1 MPSPAL
7 EGREF
12 CCQEVLPLALPRIES
27 LPGFAAAITPPPLRR
42 LFGIWGFLRR
52 FPVIPIVIVM
62 VVMIIPA
69 IFAPLIAPH
78 PPKRGDLKEARLVPP
93 FWIGDNALTLRAET
107 EIIRSDLTPQI
118 TVADAQALMAAGNAR
133 IEGGGEIVEP
143 GDRILKLKTVVAET
157 PPGGGTQYEISLE
170 DAQSFVE
177 RGKMRIV
184 GVETVKESSKM
195 AVSEGQQV
203 EEIISRGG
211 SASHLLGT
219 DKVGRDILSRIIYGS
234 RISIVVAGIAI
245 FIAGAIG
252 TSLGISA
259 GFFGKWLDAVIM
271 RAVDVSLSI
280 PIILLA
286 LALVAALGAS
296 FATVVAVLV
305 LLLWAHYARMARGVT
320 LSVRSADFIS
330 RARVAGSSDIRIMIK
345 HILPNV
351 FNSLVVLATLQVGFV
366 IVIESTL
373 SFLGAGIPKPNPAW
387 GLMVA
392 DGRDL
397 IATTSG
403 WWVSFF
409 PGLTIML
416 VVLSMNL
423 MGDWL
428 RDKLDPRQR
437 QV

>member
-1 MPSPAL
+1 M
-7 EGREF
+7 
-12 CCQEVLPLALPRIES
+12 ALPRIES
-27 LPGFAAAITPPPLRR
+27 IPGYAAAVTPSPLKK
-42 LFGIWGFLRR
+42 LLAFWGLLRR
-52 FPVIPIVIVM
+52 FPIIPVVIVL
-62 VVMIIPA
+62 VVMVIPA
-69 IFAPLIAPH
+69 IFAPLVAPH
-78 PPKRGDLKEARLVPP
+78 PPKKGDLKEARLVPP
-93 FWIGDNALTLRAET
+93 FWIGDKALTLRAET
-107 EIIRSDLTPQI
+107 EINRSDLTPQI
-118 TVADAQALMAAGNAR
+118 TVADAQELLNAGNAR
-133 IEGGGEIVEP
+133 IEGGGETVAS
-143 GDRILKLKTVVAET
+143 GDRIIKLKTVVAET
-157 PPGGGTQYEISLE
+157 PPGGGTQYEISQE
-170 DAQSFVE
+170 DAQAFVS
-177 RGKMRIV
+177 RGKMRIA
-184 GVETVKESSKM
+184 GVDSVKESSQM
-195 AVSEGQQV
+195 TVAVGQQV

-211 SASHLLGT
+211 SFSHLLGT

-234 RISIVVAGIAI
+234 RISIVVAAIAI
-245 FIAGAIG
+245 FLAGAVG

-259 GFFGKWLDAVIM
+259 GFFGRWLDALIM

-296 FATVVAVLV
+296 FGTVITVLV

-320 LSVRSADFIS
+320 LSVRSADFIA
-330 RARVAGSSDIRIMIK
+330 RARVAGCSDIRIMIK

-423 MGDWL
+423 LGDWL

>member
-1 MPSPAL
+1 M
-7 EGREF
+7 
-12 CCQEVLPLALPRIES
+12 ALPRIES
-27 LPGFAAAITPPPLRR
+27 LPGNAAGITPARLRKLLGIWTWLRR
-42 LFGIWGFLRR
+42 YPI
-52 FPVIPIVIVM
+52 IPLVIVS
-62 VVMIIPA
+62 VVMVIPA

-93 FWIGDNALTLRAET
+93 FWIGDKAQSLRAEN

-118 TVADAQALMAAGNAR
+118 TVADAQALLNEGNAR
-133 IEGGGEIVEP
+133 IEGGGDAVSS
-143 GDRILKLKTVVAET
+143 GDRIIKVKTVVEET
-157 PPGGGTQYEISLE
+157 PPGGGTQYEIALKDAESL
-170 DAQSFVE
+170 VG
-177 RGKMRIV
+177 RGKLRIV
-184 GVETVKESSKM
+184 GVESVKESSKM
-195 AVSEGQQV
+195 TVAVGQQV

-211 SASHLLGT
+211 SFNHLLGT

-234 RISIVVAGIAI
+234 RISIVVAAIAI
-245 FIAGAIG
+245 FISGTIG
-252 TSLGISA
+252 TTLGISA
-259 GFFGKWLDAVIM
+259 GFFGRWLDALIM

-296 FATVVAVLV
+296 FGTVITVLV

-320 LSVRSADFIS
+320 LSVRSADFIA
-330 RARVAGSSDIRIMIK
+330 RARVAGSSDMRIMIR
-345 HILPNV
+345 HIFPNV

-366 IVIESTL
+366 IIIESTL

-397 IATTSG
+397 IATPSG

-428 RDKLDPRQR
+428 RDKLDPKQR

>member
-1 MPSPAL
+1 M
-7 EGREF
+7 
-12 CCQEVLPLALPRIES
+12 ALPRIES
-27 LPGFAAAITPPPLRR
+27 LPGYAAGITPPPLRK
-42 LFGIWGFLRR
+42 LFGFWSVLRR
-52 FPVIPIVIVM
+52 YPIIPITIVM

-78 PPKRGDLKEARLVPP
+78 PPKKGDLKESRLLPP
-93 FWIGDNALTLRAET
+93 FWIGDKVLSLRAET

-118 TVADAQALMAAGNAR
+118 SVADAQELLSAGNAR
-133 IEGGGEIVEP
+133 IEGGGETVSP
-143 GDRILKLKTVVAET
+143 GDRIIKLKTVVAET
-157 PPGGGTQYEISLE
+157 PPGGGTQYEIALE

-177 RGKMRIV
+177 RGKMRIA
-184 GVETVKESSKM
+184 GVETVKESSLM
-195 AVSEGQQV
+195 TVSEGQQV

-211 SASHLLGT
+211 NLGHFLGT

-245 FIAGAIG
+245 FIAGAVG

-259 GFFGKWLDAVIM
+259 GFFGSWMDAIIM

-296 FATVVAVLV
+296 FGTVVAVLV

-320 LSVRSADFIS
+320 LSVRSADFIA
-330 RARVAGSSDIRIMIK
+330 RARVAGSSDLRIMIK

-423 MGDWL
+423 LGDWL

>member
-1 MPSPAL
+1 M
-7 EGREF
+7 
-12 CCQEVLPLALPRIES
+12 ALPRIES
-27 LPGFAAAITPPPLRR
+27 LPGYAAGITPAPLRK
-42 LFGIWGFLRR
+42 LFGIWSVLRR
-52 FPVIPIVIVM
+52 YPVIPITIVM

-69 IFAPLIAPH
+69 VFAPLIAPH
-78 PPKRGDLKEARLVPP
+78 PPKVGDLKEARLAPP
-93 FWIGDNALTLRAET
+93 FWIGDKVQSLRAET
-107 EIIRSDLTPQI
+107 AIDRSDLSHQI
-118 TVADAQALMAAGNAR
+118 TVVDAQALVNEGNAR
-133 IEGGGEIVEP
+133 IEGGGTSVSP
-143 GDRILKLKTVVAET
+143 GDRIIKLKTVVEET
-157 PPGGGTQYEISLE
+157 PPGGGTQYEVALK
-170 DAQSFVE
+170 DAGDLVT
-177 RGKMRIV
+177 RGKLRIV
-184 GVETVKESSKM
+184 GVETVKESSQM
-195 AVSEGQQV
+195 TLAVGQQV
-203 EEIISRGG
+203 EEVISRGG
-211 SASHLLGT
+211 SLNHILGT

-234 RISIVVAGIAI
+234 RISIVVSGIAI
-245 FIAGAIG
+245 FIAGTIG
-252 TSLGISA
+252 TVLGIGA
-259 GFFGKWLDAVIM
+259 GFFGRWLDALIM

-296 FATVVAVLV
+296 FATVITVLV
-305 LLLWAHYARMARGVT
+305 LLLWAHYARMARGVS
-320 LSVRSADFIS
+320 LSIRSADYIS
-330 RARVAGSSDIRIMIK
+330 RARVAGSSNARIMLR
-345 HILPNV
+345 HVFPNV

-397 IATTSG
+397 IAASSG

-428 RDKLDPRQR
+428 RDRLDPKLR

>member
-1 MPSPAL
+1 M
-7 EGREF
+7 
-12 CCQEVLPLALPRIES
+12 ALPRIES
-27 LPGFAAAITPPPLRR
+27 LPGYAAGITPSPLRK
-42 LFGIWGFLRR
+42 LFGIWAIIRR
-52 FPVIPIVIVM
+52 YPIIPVVILLVVM
-62 VVMIIPA
+62 VIPA
-69 IFAPLIAPH
+69 IFAPLVAPH
-78 PPKRGDLKEARLVPP
+78 PPKKGDLKEARLVPP
-93 FWIGDNALTLRAET
+93 FWIGDRALTLKAAV
-107 EIIRSDLTPQI
+107 EIDRSDLTRQI
-118 TVADAQALMAAGNAR
+118 TVADAQGMVNAGGAR
-133 IEGGGEIVEP
+133 IEGGGTAVSS
-143 GDRILKLKTVVAET
+143 GDQIISLKTVVAEA
-157 PPGGGTQYEISLE
+157 PAGGSATEISLK
-170 DAQSFVE
+170 DAQFFVA

-184 GVETVKESSKM
+184 GVDTVTESSTM
-195 AVSEGQQV
+195 TVALGQQV
-203 EEIISRGG
+203 EEIIARGG
-211 SASHLLGT
+211 TLNHLLGT

-245 FIAGAIG
+245 FIAGSIG
-252 TSLGISA
+252 TVLGISA
-259 GFFGKWLDAVIM
+259 GFFGKWLDAIVM

-296 FATVVAVLV
+296 FATVITVLV

-330 RARVAGSSDIRIMIK
+330 RARVAGSSDARIMLK
-345 HILPNV
+345 HIFPNV

-423 MGDWL
+423 LGDWL
-428 RDKLDPRQR
+428 RDKLDPKQR

>member
-1 MPSPAL
+1 M
-7 EGREF
+7 
-12 CCQEVLPLALPRIES
+12 V
-27 LPGFAAAITPPPLRR
+27 AA
-42 LFGIWGFLRR
+42 
-52 FPVIPIVIVM
+52 V
-62 VVMIIPA
+62 
-69 IFAPLIAPH
+69 
-78 PPKRGDLKEARLVPP
+78 
-93 FWIGDNALTLRAET
+93 
-107 EIIRSDLTPQI
+107 
-118 TVADAQALMAAGNAR
+118 
-133 IEGGGEIVEP
+133 
-143 GDRILKLKTVVAET
+143 
-157 PPGGGTQYEISLE
+157 
-170 DAQSFVE
+170 
-177 RGKMRIV
+177 
-184 GVETVKESSKM
+184 
-195 AVSEGQQV
+195 
-203 EEIISRGG
+203 
-211 SASHLLGT
+211 
-219 DKVGRDILSRIIYGS
+219 
-234 RISIVVAGIAI
+234 AI
-245 FIAGAIG
+245 FIAGFVG
-252 TSLGISA
+252 TALGISA
-259 GFFGKWLDAVIM
+259 GFFGRWLDALIM

-296 FATVVAVLV
+296 FATVIAVLV

-320 LSVRSADFIS
+320 LSVRSADFIA
-330 RARVAGSSDIRIMIK
+330 RARVAGASDIRIMIK